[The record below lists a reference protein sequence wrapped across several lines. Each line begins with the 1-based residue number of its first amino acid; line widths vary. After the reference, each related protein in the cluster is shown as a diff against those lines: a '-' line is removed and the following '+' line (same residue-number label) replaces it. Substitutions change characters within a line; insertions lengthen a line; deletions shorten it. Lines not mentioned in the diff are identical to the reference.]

1 MRFRY
6 PLQKIVDLKSIE
18 KNHAEWML
26 SRALGILRNEQSALR
41 ELMEERN
48 LVWEQLAESS
58 ARTTVSQMKLLQEYA
73 DHLDRRIRRKSA
85 EVDKAKAE
93 VAEKQNELAAKMK
106 EEQVWTK
113 VKEKAY
119 EQFVMTVRKKEQD
132 QLDEIA
138 LTRSV
143 RTV

>member
-6 PLQKIVDLKSIE
+6 PLQKIVDLKSTE

-26 SRALGILRNEQSALR
+26 SRALGTLRNEQSALR
-41 ELMEERN
+41 ELMEERER
-48 LVWEQLAESS
+48 VWEQLAESS
-58 ARTTVSQMKLLQEYA
+58 VRTTVSQMKLLQEYA

-85 EVDKAKAE
+85 EAN
-93 VAEKQNELAAKMK
+93 VAEKQNVLAEKMK

-113 VKEKAY
+113 VKQKAY